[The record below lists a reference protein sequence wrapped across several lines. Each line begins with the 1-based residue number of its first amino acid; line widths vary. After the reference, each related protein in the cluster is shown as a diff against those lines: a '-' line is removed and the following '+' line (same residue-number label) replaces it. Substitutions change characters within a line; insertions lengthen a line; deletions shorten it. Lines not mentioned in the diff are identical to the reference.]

1 MSSVPATDYT
11 SQLNLIDRDLWQSQ
25 NAQTADLKSYA
36 DRQNFQNEYRGNR
49 AFDFTNNHMTE
60 STKDLLNNSE
70 RQNFQNEYRGNRA
83 FDYLNNH
90 ITTAAADGL
99 AAVERTGRDAVLS
112 TEKNASVIGGQN
124 ERIAAMLGNQA
135 ERIGANGIATT
146 EKVGNTIGQQNE
158 RVRTDLSIQ
167 NERIGSGLS
176 TQNERIGAAVS
187 TQNERIANQGMI
199 QAERIGAAL
208 STQNE
213 RIANENNTQNERL
226 GAAVSTQNERIANQ
240 TSVQAER
247 IANDVKSVLTGN
259 FTQTLDGLHDIRA
272 RNTDNFAKTWVAQ
285 AEQNTLAYRN
295 TADLARLAIEHSG
308 KQALDL
314 QKVEGY
320 LSKQALDNTAQL
332 MRLNLEG
339 FAKTQID
346 IAKSEACLS
355 KQMVETEAKLA
366 DKMSAI
372 ETQRL
377 RDKSYFGAA
386 RGLVLDEYHHGNF
399 RPRCRSGSP
408 RRGSPH
414 RRHSYYEDDYGY
426 GGGRRGRRDHR
437 EDVDQRINVV
447 TNIRDRNDALSGSGA
462 LAGAV
467 AV

>member
-1 MSSVPATDYT
+1 MTSVPVIDYT
-11 SQLNLIDRDLWQSQ
+11 NQLNLIDRDLWQSQ

-36 DRQNFQNEYRGNR
+36 DRN
-49 AFDFTNNHMTE
+49 
-60 STKDLLNNSE
+60 
-70 RQNFQNEYRGNRA
+70 NFQNEYRGNRA

-112 TEKNASVIGGQN
+112 TEKNAGVIGGQN
-124 ERIAAMLGNQA
+124 ERIAAMLGNQTERIGSMLGSQN
-135 ERIGANGIATT
+135 ERIGATGIATT
-146 EKVGNTIGQQNE
+146 EKVANTIGQQNE
-158 RVRTDLSIQ
+158 RVHTDLS
-167 NERIGSGLS
+167 L
-176 TQNERIGAAVS
+176 
-187 TQNERIANQGMI
+187 QNERIANQGMI
-199 QAERIGAAL
+199 QAERIGAA
-208 STQNE
+208 
-213 RIANENNTQNERL
+213 
-226 GAAVSTQNERIANQ
+226 VSTQSERIANQ
-240 TSVQAER
+240 TSVQSERIGAATSTQAER
-247 IANDVKSVLTGN
+247 IANQSSVQAERINNDIKSVLNGN

-272 RNTDNFAKTWVAQ
+272 RNTDNFAKTWVEQ
-285 AEQNTLAYRN
+285 ANANTLAYRN

-414 RRHSYYEDDYGY
+414 RRRHSYYDEDDYGH
-426 GGGRRGRRDHR
+426 GRRGRRDR

-447 TNIRDRNDALSGSGA
+447 TNIRDRNDASSGSGA

>member
-1 MSSVPATDYT
+1 MTSVPVIDYT
-11 SQLNLIDRDLWQSQ
+11 NQLNLIDRDLWQSQ

-36 DRQNFQNEYRGNR
+36 DRN
-49 AFDFTNNHMTE
+49 
-60 STKDLLNNSE
+60 
-70 RQNFQNEYRGNRA
+70 NFQNEYRGNRA

-112 TEKNASVIGGQN
+112 TEKNAGVIGGQN
-124 ERIAAMLGNQA
+124 ERIAAMLGNQTERIGSMLGSQN
-135 ERIGANGIATT
+135 ERIGATGIATT
-146 EKVGNTIGQQNE
+146 EKVANTIGQQNE
-158 RVRTDLSIQ
+158 RVHTDLSLQ
-167 NERIGSGLS
+167 NERIANQGMI
-176 TQNERIGAAVS
+176 QAERIGAAVS

-199 QAERIGAAL
+199 QAERIGAA
-208 STQNE
+208 
-213 RIANENNTQNERL
+213 
-226 GAAVSTQNERIANQ
+226 VSTQSERIANQ
-240 TSVQAER
+240 TSVQSERIGAATSTQAER
-247 IANDVKSVLTGN
+247 IANQSSVQAERINNDIKSVLNGN

-272 RNTDNFAKTWVAQ
+272 RNTDNFAKTWVEQ
-285 AEQNTLAYRN
+285 ANANTLAYRN

-414 RRHSYYEDDYGY
+414 RRRHSYYDEDDYGH
-426 GGGRRGRRDHR
+426 GRRGRRDR

-447 TNIRDRNDALSGSGA
+447 TNIRDRNDASSGSGA

>member
-1 MSSVPATDYT
+1 MTSSVPVIDYT
-11 SQLNLIDRDLWQSQ
+11 NQLNLIDRDLWQSQ
-25 NAQTADLKSYA
+25 NAQTADLKSFG
-36 DRQNFQNEYRGNR
+36 DRN
-49 AFDFTNNHMTE
+49 
-60 STKDLLNNSE
+60 
-70 RQNFQNEYRGNRA
+70 NFQNEYRGNRA

-112 TEKNASVIGGQN
+112 TEKNAGVIGGQN

-135 ERIGANGIATT
+135 ERIGSMLGNQNERIGATGIATT
-146 EKVGNTIGQQNE
+146 EKVANTIGQQNE
-158 RVRTDLSIQ
+158 RVHTDLSLQ
-167 NERIGSGLS
+167 NERISAAVS

-187 TQNERIANQGMI
+187 TQNERIANQGML
-199 QAERIGAAL
+199 QAERIGAA
-208 STQNE
+208 
-213 RIANENNTQNERL
+213 
-226 GAAVSTQNERIANQ
+226 VSTQAERIANQ
-240 TSVQAER
+240 TSVQSERIGAATSTQAER
-247 IANDVKSVLTGN
+247 IANQSSVQAERINNDIKSVLNGN
-259 FTQTLDGLHDIRA
+259 FTQTLDGLHDVRA
-272 RNTDNFAKTWVAQ
+272 RNTDNFAKTWVEQ
-285 AEQNTLAYRN
+285 ANANTLAYRN
-295 TADLARLAIEHSG
+295 TADLARLAIENSG

-339 FAKTQID
+339 FAKTQVD

-408 RRGSPH
+408 HR
-414 RRHSYYEDDYGY
+414 RRHSYYDEDDYGH
-426 GGGRRGRRDHR
+426 GRRGRRDR

-447 TNIRDRNDALSGSGA
+447 TNIRDRNDASSGSGA